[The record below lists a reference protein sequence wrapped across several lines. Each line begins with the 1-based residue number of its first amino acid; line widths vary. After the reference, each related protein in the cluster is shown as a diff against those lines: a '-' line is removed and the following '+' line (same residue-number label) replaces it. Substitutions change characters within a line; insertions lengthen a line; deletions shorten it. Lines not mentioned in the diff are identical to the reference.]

1 LLDGESAHLMLP
13 VYVHVMVSG
22 IRYAAILAWK
32 LDLVLRGV
40 ADDALLDTYS
50 TERAEHVKHAIA
62 MSVELGKVIC
72 EVDPEKVAARDAHF
86 LAAGPNPQDALPPP
100 PPERLGEGAT
110 VADDTGL
117 TGLISVNGQ
126 LTYRMPDATVTK
138 LGDQLAP
145 GATLVIVDGSH
156 VNTDE
161 VTATL
166 NSLTSTPDWPA
177 VEDLV
182 IVRLEN
188 AKTDDLPASDP

>member
-86 LAAGPNPQDALPPP
+86 LAAGPNPQDTLPPL
-100 PPERLGEGAT
+100 PPERLGTGAT
-110 VADDTGL
+110 VADASELPGL
-117 TGLISVNGQ
+117 VSVNGQ
-126 LTYRMPDATVTK
+126 LTYRTSEETATL

-145 GATLVIVDGSH
+145 GATLVVVDG
-156 VNTDE
+156 E
-161 VTATL
+161 KFTA
-166 NSLTSTPDWPA
+166 D
-177 VEDLV
+177 
-182 IVRLEN
+182 
-188 AKTDDLPASDP
+188 